1 MSVPSVIR
9 SSSVNS
15 LCAEQVIGVQSISGH
30 LQNCSVSKQI
40 ATKVCGQCRWLLV
53 KGGCPWSISVNDLS
67 LDGDILSTKEILFSF
82 HRKVKVKD

>member
-53 KGGCPWSISVNDLS
+53 KGGCPWSISVND
-67 LDGDILSTKEILFSF
+67 DILSGKEILFSF